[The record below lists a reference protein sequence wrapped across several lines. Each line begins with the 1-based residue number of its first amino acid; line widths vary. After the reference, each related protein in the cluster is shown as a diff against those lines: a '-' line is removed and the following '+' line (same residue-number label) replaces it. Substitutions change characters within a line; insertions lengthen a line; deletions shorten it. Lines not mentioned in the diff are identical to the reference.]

1 MADFTSNVAPVNIP
15 QSPNIVVP
23 ADTSTANAIQS
34 GGNILG
40 AIGQS
45 LAQGYAGA
53 QLEKQNKES
62 GRINNQLAQNLLR
75 VADLEQSGFMKPDVA
90 ARQYRIIMARNL
102 ANNYANP
109 ALTKQLLETYQTIV
123 KTPGLG
129 ENIAKDF
136 QQEKDNQNDLSQQAL
151 KSAQAAGFGSPD
163 MTPDMQQ
170 FWAEKHQPFLFGQTQ
185 MNAANAI
192 LEHKIKENNLVTSG
206 LAITSARQGIAQ
218 GSINI
223 QRSRIGLAEDQAQLQ
238 FMGGVQNMS
247 DAWFPKFS
255 QTLEQITADVK
266 AGKITKEDA
275 IRDIQTRFAGLQQ
288 QVSSMALAS
297 KQPGMIDGFIKPFE
311 MLTQRSI
318 DQINGKTL
326 NTVATN
332 DVGNITLLQQQLL
345 STQNPDF
352 ARLAAVS
359 KMVPAG
365 AGALQTSI
373 GNATIDMLKKGGQ
386 IPNSDGTY
394 STSPPNVTSDGTQDG
409 NKAAKDYYKLLKR
422 AMITSDQSNDPD
434 LSNEVDNYVAN
445 TLRGIGVYGGTAQNP
460 ANLSETVKF
469 LASPEFAKYVKDHPD
484 SVTGDNA
491 QKAKQVYKQ
500 EYEQKVLPL
509 IQDQFTNLRS
519 WSNATIQT
527 GTQYVNDPTGK
538 MGSFPQATF
547 TPTAELIQ
555 PTFNGAGVSFVADP
569 RVANMPQ
576 VKDKVRQLNSQ
587 LAPVMTTLIR
597 ANANLANSGDYKQAY
612 DAFMTQYIT
621 AQEGSGQ

>member
-90 ARQYRIIMARNL
+90 ARQYRITMARAL

-170 FWAEKHQPFLFGQTQ
+170 FWAEKHQQFLFGQTQ

-192 LEHKIKENNLVTSG
+192 LEHKIKENNLVSSG
-206 LAITSARQGIAQ
+206 LAITSARQGIAA
-218 GSINI
+218 GNVNL
-223 QRSRIGLAEDQAQLQ
+223 QRARIGLATDQAKFQYIA
-238 FMGGVQNMS
+238 GVKNLS
-247 DAWFPKFS
+247 DAWFPQFS
-255 QTLEQITADVK
+255 SNLEQITADVQS
-266 AGKITKEDA
+266 GKTPNKEDA
-275 IRDIQTRFAGLQQ
+275 IRDVQTRLAALRQRASG
-288 QVSSMALAS
+288 MALAGD
-297 KQPGMIDGFIKPFE
+297 QPGMIDGFMKPYE
-311 MLTQRSI
+311 MLAQRTI
-318 DQINGKTL
+318 DQISGKTL

-332 DVGNITLLQQQLL
+332 DVDNITLLQQHLL
-345 STQNPDF
+345 TTQNPDF

-359 KMVPAG
+359 KMIPAG
-365 AGALQTSI
+365 AGALQTTI

-394 STSPPNVTSDGTQDG
+394 STSPPNVTSDGTKEG
-409 NKAAKDYYKLLKR
+409 NKAVSDYYKLLKR
-422 AMITSDQSNDPD
+422 AMLTSSQSNDPD

-460 ANLSETVKF
+460 ANLSETVRF
-469 LASPEFAKYVKDHPD
+469 VGSPEFAKYVKDHPD
-484 SVTGDNA
+484 SVTGANA
-491 QKAKQVYKQ
+491 QKAKEVYKQ

-527 GTQYVNDPTGK
+527 GTQYVNDLTGK
-538 MGSFPQATF
+538 MGSFPQ
-547 TPTAELIQ
+547 I
-555 PTFNGAGVSFVADP
+555 G
-569 RVANMPQ
+569 
-576 VKDKVRQLNSQ
+576 
-587 LAPVMTTLIR
+587 R
-597 ANANLANSGDYKQAY
+597 A
-612 DAFMTQYIT
+612 
-621 AQEGSGQ
+621 